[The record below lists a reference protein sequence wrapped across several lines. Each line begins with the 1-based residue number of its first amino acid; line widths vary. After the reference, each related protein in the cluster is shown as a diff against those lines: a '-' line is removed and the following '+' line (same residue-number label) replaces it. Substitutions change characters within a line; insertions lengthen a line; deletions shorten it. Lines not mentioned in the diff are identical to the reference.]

1 MKKHVFILSLF
12 VIVFA
17 ACSYH
22 QGKERRNIV
31 APPKVH
37 RKYESKCDEKKVVE
51 KDKLQETHK
60 LQSLVEKDTS
70 WYGHY
75 EYYMQAS
82 DYPPI
87 FVGYELEIS
96 PDSCIFTGN
105 GQMTYFR
112 ILCTV
117 SKKNENR
124 CCTVVLYYAILTFY
138 CCFSHFTFTLFLP
151 FLFMI

>member
-51 KDKLQETHK
+51 TVATQLPRTGAGENMLFAGLILSIVTFFYLRSRQLKKEVRIIRHTYN
-60 LQSLVEKDTS
+60 S
-70 WYGHY
+70 
-75 EYYMQAS
+75 
-82 DYPPI
+82 
-87 FVGYELEIS
+87 VGTI
-96 PDSCIFTGN
+96 
-105 GQMTYFR
+105 
-112 ILCTV
+112 
-117 SKKNENR
+117 
-124 CCTVVLYYAILTFY
+124 
-138 CCFSHFTFTLFLP
+138 
-151 FLFMI
+151 

>member
-22 QGKERRNIV
+22 QGKERRNIA

-37 RKYESKCDEKKVVE
+37 RKYERKCDEKKVVE
-51 KDKLQETHK
+51 KDKLQETRK

-75 EYYMQAS
+75 EYYIQAS
-82 DYPPI
+82 DYPPGI
-87 FVGYELEIS
+87 CRL
-96 PDSCIFTGN
+96 
-105 GQMTYFR
+105 
-112 ILCTV
+112 
-117 SKKNENR
+117 
-124 CCTVVLYYAILTFY
+124 
-138 CCFSHFTFTLFLP
+138 
-151 FLFMI
+151 

>member
-60 LQSLVEKDTS
+60 LQSLVEKDTGMVIMNITCRHQIIPQYLS
-70 WYGHY
+70 V
-75 EYYMQAS
+75 MSLRLAQTA
-82 DYPPI
+82 
-87 FVGYELEIS
+87 
-96 PDSCIFTGN
+96 
-105 GQMTYFR
+105 
-112 ILCTV
+112 V
-117 SKKNENR
+117 SLRGMVK
-124 CCTVVLYYAILTFY
+124 
-138 CCFSHFTFTLFLP
+138 
-151 FLFMI
+151 